1 MNIAVWTDN
10 DLDGSASALAI
21 KLIYNHKATS
31 FFIKDVNDYDLTSYM
46 GSWMD
51 LNYDKYDLIF
61 ITDLFIPDKLISC
74 VDRPKVV
81 IIDHHKSHE
90 AVAARYKHATVCIQ
104 TYTSC
109 VKLIWD
115 KFNKKKL
122 IDNQLID
129 TLFRVVDDYDSYQLK
144 YDETL
149 KLNAVYYSWNKPRVD
164 KFIDRFQGGLDEF
177 NIQEQNAIKLY
188 YNKLKEQLKTTTYYV
203 GKIKNYKVISC
214 CTDFA
219 VNELAY
225 FSLKKFN
232 ADIAF
237 IVIPSTNR
245 VSIRKNKNTCELDLS
260 KLAELLCDGG
270 GHAYASGGKLTDKFL
285 NFTKTLI
292 NV

>member
-1 MNIAVWTDN
+1 MSAREVVLNGKPSIRSGLQRDKPTPQERLLRQEINQLLKNLPKTQEVISKLWATALDRTKTRISNKIEELQTAIDKKEAINKAKNVQSYDDA
-10 DLDGSASALAI
+10 DLD
-21 KLIYNHKATS
+21 
-31 FFIKDVNDYDLTSYM
+31 
-46 GSWMD
+46 
-51 LNYDKYDLIF
+51 
-61 ITDLFIPDKLISC
+61 
-74 VDRPKVV
+74 
-81 IIDHHKSHE
+81 
-90 AVAARYKHATVCIQ
+90 
-104 TYTSC
+104 
-109 VKLIWD
+109 
-115 KFNKKKL
+115 
-122 IDNQLID
+122 
-129 TLFRVVDDYDSYQLK
+129 
-144 YDETL
+144 
-149 KLNAVYYSWNKPRVD
+149 
-164 KFIDRFQGGLDEF
+164 
-177 NIQEQNAIKLY
+177 
-188 YNKLKEQLKTTTYYV
+188 KLKEQLKTTTYYV